1 MIVSSITAGILLLI
15 FCSSARAVPAC
26 IRGTTAAVTT
36 SSEPNASFV
45 YAQLPTS
52 ASKTD
57 QEPSSTRDSGQS
69 NSFGFLAATSKSHSW
84 SSSYSGSPVPISKVP
99 NTTAPIRV
107 TSAAQAVTSA
117 HLAENSS
124 SSKLPAAS
132 AKVATS
138 AAQISNAAA
147 ATGQLMSTKA
157 KVVSSSKASSAVSA
171 TRTGNSFSKMGVSW
185 PIQEKDASPI
195 AQFFTSTSTVS
206 WWFDW
211 NKNWN
216 QGILN
221 ADGVN
226 VSGEFIPMLFDKN
239 FLDNSDTLQKGF
251 TEIMGY
257 NEPDLQTDNGVS
269 SHIDPVTAAGIWKT
283 QITTL
288 RSTYPS
294 IKVQSPVMAFDQTW
308 LSTFFTTICPP
319 PYSAKDGWG
328 DCPYKPDYV
337 AMHLYT
343 TDPDD
348 FMSTVSAFQKT
359 FGLPLVLSEFA
370 CHSFGTNSNP
380 SAADVSTFMQK
391 TTSWMEKQSWI
402 VRYAWFGTVRDST
415 YLYGVAETNRLMDAT
430 GQLTDLG
437 KQYMNGGRPL

>member
-1 MIVSSITAGILLLI
+1 MIVSSITAGVLLVI

-52 ASKTD
+52 ASETD

-84 SSSYSGSPVPISKVP
+84 SSSYSGSSVPISKVP

-107 TSAAQAVTSA
+107 TSAA
-117 HLAENSS
+117 
-124 SSKLPAAS
+124 
-132 AKVATS
+132 
-138 AAQISNAAA
+138 AAQVSNAAA

-171 TRTGNSFSKMGVSW
+171 TRTGSSFSKMGVSW

-195 AQFFTSTSTVS
+195 VQFFTSTSTVS

-226 VSGEFIPMLFDKN
+226 VSGKFIPMLFDKN

-269 SHIDPVTAAGIWKT
+269 SHIDPVSAAGIWKT

-437 KQYMNGGRPL
+437 KQYMNGGQPL

>member
-1 MIVSSITAGILLLI
+1 MIVSSITAGILLFI

-45 YAQLPTS
+45 YAQLPTF

-84 SSSYSGSPVPISKVP
+84 SSSYSGSSVPISKVP

-138 AAQISNAAA
+138 AAQVSNAAA

-195 AQFFTSTSTVS
+195 AQFFTSTSVS
-206 WWFDW
+206 RPCC
-211 NKNWN
+211 
-216 QGILN
+216 Q
-221 ADGVN
+221 
-226 VSGEFIPMLFDKN
+226 
-239 FLDNSDTLQKGF
+239 
-251 TEIMGY
+251 
-257 NEPDLQTDNGVS
+257 S
-269 SHIDPVTAAGIWKT
+269 SPRH
-283 QITTL
+283 
-288 RSTYPS
+288 
-294 IKVQSPVMAFDQTW
+294 
-308 LSTFFTTICPP
+308 
-319 PYSAKDGWG
+319 
-328 DCPYKPDYV
+328 
-337 AMHLYT
+337 
-343 TDPDD
+343 
-348 FMSTVSAFQKT
+348 
-359 FGLPLVLSEFA
+359 
-370 CHSFGTNSNP
+370 
-380 SAADVSTFMQK
+380 
-391 TTSWMEKQSWI
+391 
-402 VRYAWFGTVRDST
+402 
-415 YLYGVAETNRLMDAT
+415 
-430 GQLTDLG
+430 
-437 KQYMNGGRPL
+437 